1 MDAVTGILSFEAFPK
16 ENVKDRKNLLLAW
29 CFRFKA
35 KCLTDYCKLE
45 PTKSKKRRLEVKR

>member
-1 MDAVTGILSFEAFPK
+1 MDLVSAILWFEAFPK